1 VVPSGGRGGHM
12 ADWRLEVLGG
22 ARLLGLAEPLEL
34 QRRVAAVL
42 AWLAL
47 EGPTPK
53 YRLAGMLWPGS
64 GEDTARN
71 NMRQL
76 LRRLRVAI
84 GADLVLGGDV
94 ISLSE
99 RVATDAVELEG
110 HVFAGR
116 HSDALAL
123 SGTLLGTLDFDD
135 CPDFEAWLLRA
146 REQLEGLR
154 RRAAGAEVDAREQ
167 QGDLAGALHFA
178 ERLLVLDPLSEEA
191 YRRLMR
197 LHYLTGD
204 RMAALNVFD
213 RCRKMLFE
221 EYDAAPHP
229 DTLALARDVE
239 RGQVRPRA
247 VESRPARTLPLSVL
261 RPPVLVGRE
270 REWAQ
275 MEAAWESR
283 QLVLLLAE
291 PGVGK
296 TRLAHDFAASKGRY
310 MVFSARPG
318 DVDVPYSLYVRH
330 IREIFSERPEIP
342 KGLEPWIRR
351 ELARVMPELA
361 VPGEEL
367 PPMRNEGERV
377 RSLDAYSEVLRR
389 CTEGFASVIT
399 DDLQFADSASLEVGA
414 YAHARFHAA
423 GTFPPFI
430 DCCRRGELGGDVLAM
445 TKRLEAAGLAMI
457 LHLEPLPPEA
467 VGEMLES
474 LALPGAASLTREMTR
489 YTGGNPLFITETLKH
504 LMESGSLERG
514 WPERLPP
521 PGRVRQLI
529 QQRLER
535 LSPLALQLAQVAAL
549 ALMEFNLELAGEVLE
564 VRPLSF
570 SEPLRELEAAQILRG
585 ERFTHD
591 LVLEAVRASIPTAV
605 GALLHRRLAQQLEH
619 RRAAPAIIA
628 QHWQEGGESRRAVP
642 FLLSAAQVDESH
654 LRRTEAAANYAR
666 AASILESAGE
676 LEEAARL
683 RSRAPSA

>member
-1 VVPSGGRGGHM
+1 M

-42 AWLAL
+42 AYLAL

-53 YRLAGMLWPGS
+53 YRLAGLLWPGS

-76 LRRLRVAI
+76 LRRLRVAT

-94 ISLSE
+94 VSLSE
-99 RVATDAVELEG
+99 RVSTDAVELES

-116 HSDALAL
+116 HSRALAL
-123 SGTLLGTLDFDD
+123 AGSLLGTLDFDD
-135 CPDFEAWLLRA
+135 CPDFEAWVLRA
-146 REQLEGLR
+146 REQLEALR
-154 RRAAGAEVDAREQ
+154 CRAARTEADTREQ
-167 QGDLAGALHFA
+167 QGNLAGALHFA

-197 LHYLTGD
+197 LLYLSGD
-204 RMAALNVFD
+204 RMAALNLFE

-221 EYDAAPHP
+221 EYGATPHP
-229 DTLALARDVE
+229 DTLALVRDIE

-247 VESRPARTLPLSVL
+247 PGSPTSRTLPLSVL
-261 RPPVLVGRE
+261 RPPVLVGRAW
-270 REWAQ
+270 EWAQ
-275 MEAAWESR
+275 LEAAWESR
-283 QLVLLLAE
+283 QLILLLAE

-310 MVFSARPG
+310 TVFAARPG
-318 DVDVPYSLYVRH
+318 DVDVPYSLFVRN

-342 KGLEPWIRR
+342 QGLEPWIRR
-351 ELARVMPELA
+351 ELARLMPELA
-361 VPGEEL
+361 PGEEV

-377 RSLDAYSEVLRR
+377 RCLDAYSEVLRR
-389 CTEGFASVIT
+389 CTEGLACFIT
-399 DDLQFADSASLEVGA
+399 DDVQFADSASLEMGA
-414 YAHARFHAA
+414 YAYARFHTA
-423 GTFPPFI
+423 GTFPVII
-430 DCCRRGELGGDVLAM
+430 DCCRRGELNGEAQVIHQ
-445 TKRLEAAGLAMI
+445 RLEASGLAVT
-457 LHLEPLPPEA
+457 LNLEPLSPDA
-467 VGEMLES
+467 VGELLSS
-474 LALPGAASLTREMTR
+474 LDLPDAVSLSKELTR

-564 VRPLSF
+564 VSPLSF
-570 SEPLRELEAAQILRG
+570 AQPLRELEAAQILRG

-591 LVLEAVRASIPTAV
+591 LVLEAVRSSLPAAL
-605 GALLHRRLAQQLEH
+605 GALLHRRLAHQLEL
-619 RRAAPAIIA
+619 RRAAPGVIA
-628 QHWQEGGESRRAVP
+628 QHWLDGGEPRRAVP
-642 FLLSAAQVDESH
+642 FLLAAAQVEESH
-654 LRRTEAAANYAR
+654 LRRAEAATNYGR
-666 AASILESAGE
+666 AAAILESLGE
-676 LEEAARL
+676 VEEAARL
-683 RSRAPSA
+683 RSRSPSV

>member
-1 VVPSGGRGGHM
+1 M
-12 ADWRLEVLGG
+12 TDWRLEVLGG

-76 LRRLRVAI
+76 LRRLRVAT
-84 GADLVLGGDV
+84 GTDLVLGGDV
-94 ISLSE
+94 VSLSE
-99 RVATDAVELEG
+99 RVVIDAVELEA

-116 HSDALAL
+116 HAQAMSLAG
-123 SGTLLGTLDFDD
+123 SLLGTLDFDD
-135 CPDFEAWLLRA
+135 CPDFDAWVRRA
-146 REQLEGLR
+146 REQLEALR
-154 RRAAGAEVDAREQ
+154 CRAAIAEAESREQ
-167 QGDLAGALHFA
+167 QGDLSGALHFA
-178 ERLLVLDPLSEEA
+178 ERLLVLAPLSEDA

-197 LHYLTGD
+197 LHYLVGD
-204 RMAALNVFD
+204 RMAALNLFE

-229 DTLALARDVE
+229 DTLALAKDVE
-239 RGQVRPRA
+239 RGQVQPRA
-247 VESRPARTLPLSVL
+247 AVKTTGRTLPLSVL
-261 RPPVLVGRE
+261 RPPVLVGRA

-275 MEAAWESR
+275 MEAAWQSR
-283 QLVLLLAE
+283 QLMMLLAE

-296 TRLAHDFAASKGRY
+296 TRLAQDFAASKGRY
-310 MVFSARPG
+310 TVFAARPG
-318 DVDVPYSLYVRH
+318 DAEVPYSLFVRH
-330 IREIFSERPEIP
+330 VREIFTERPEIQQ
-342 KGLEPWIRR
+342 GLEPWIRR

-361 VPGEEL
+361 GPGERI
-367 PPMRNEGERV
+367 PPVRDEGERV
-377 RSLDAYSEVLRR
+377 RCLDAYSEVLRR
-389 CTEGFASVIT
+389 CTEGLECFIT
-399 DDLQFADSASLEVGA
+399 DDLQFADSASLQVGA
-414 YAHARFHAA
+414 YAHARFHSA
-423 GTFPPFI
+423 GTFPIII
-430 DCCRRGELGGDVLAM
+430 DCCRSSDFGGGALAL
-445 TKRLEAAGLAMI
+445 TQRLEAAGLAMF
-457 LHLEPLPPEA
+457 LHLEPLQPGA
-467 VGEMLES
+467 VGELLES
-474 LALPGAASLTREMTR
+474 LSLPGAESLTAEVTR

-535 LSPLALQLAQVAAL
+535 LSTLALQLAQVAAL
-549 ALMEFNLELAGEVLE
+549 ALMEFSLELAGEVLE
-564 VRPLSF
+564 VSPLSF
-570 SEPLRELEAAQILRG
+570 AEPLRELEAAQILRG

-591 LVLEAVRASIPTAV
+591 LVFEAVKGSIPSAMR
-605 GALLHRRLAQQLEH
+605 ALLHRRLAQQLER
-619 RRAAPAIIA
+619 RRAAPVTIA
-628 QHWQEGGESRRAVP
+628 QHWLEGGEARRSVP

-654 LRRTEAAANYAR
+654 LRRTEAATHYAR

-683 RSRAPSA
+683 RGQVPSA

>member
-1 VVPSGGRGGHM
+1 M

-99 RVATDAVELEG
+99 RVITDAVELEG

-116 HSDALAL
+116 HSQALAL
-123 SGTLLGTLDFDD
+123 AGTLLGTLDFDD

-154 RRAAGAEVDAREQ
+154 RRAAGAEVDTREQ

-204 RMAALNVFD
+204 RMAALNVFE

-239 RGQVRPRA
+239 RGQVRPR
-247 VESRPARTLPLSVL
+247 VPENKTARGLPLSVL

-270 REWAQ
+270 REWAR

-283 QLVLLLAE
+283 QIILLLAE

-310 MVFSARPG
+310 LVFSGRPG
-318 DVDVPYSLYVRH
+318 DVDVPYSLFVRN

-351 ELARVMPELA
+351 ELARVMPELS
-361 VPGEEL
+361 VSGEEL

-377 RSLDAYSEVLRR
+377 RCLDAYSEVFRR
-389 CTEGFASVIT
+389 CTEGYASFIT

-414 YAHARFHAA
+414 YAHSRFHTA
-423 GTFPPFI
+423 GTFPMII
-430 DCCRRGELGGDVLAM
+430 DCCRRGELGGELFTLTRRM
-445 TKRLEAAGLAMI
+445 EAAGLLMD
-457 LHLEPLPPEA
+457 LFLEPLPPEA
-467 VGEMLES
+467 VEDLLES
-474 LALPGAASLTREMTR
+474 LALPGAVSLTREMTR

-535 LSPLALQLAQVAAL
+535 LSPLALQLTQVAAL

-605 GALLHRRLAQQLEH
+605 GALLHRRLAQQLER

-628 QHWQEGGESRRAVP
+628 QHWLEGGESRRAVP

-654 LRRTEAAANYAR
+654 LRKTEAAANYAR

-683 RSRAPSA
+683 RSRVPSA

>member
-1 VVPSGGRGGHM
+1 M

-22 ARLLGLAEPLEL
+22 ARLQGLAEPLEL

-76 LRRLRVAI
+76 LRRLRVAT

-116 HSDALAL
+116 HAQAL
-123 SGTLLGTLDFDD
+123 SLAGSLLGTLDFDD
-135 CPDFEAWLLRA
+135 CPDFDAWVLRA
-146 REQLEGLR
+146 REQLEALR
-154 RRAAGAEVDAREQ
+154 RRAASAEADTREQ

-197 LHYLTGD
+197 LHYLSGD
-204 RMAALNVFD
+204 RMAALSFFE
-213 RCRKMLFE
+213 RCQRMLRE
-221 EYDAAPHP
+221 EYDATPHP

-247 VESRPARTLPLSVL
+247 AVSKPGRTLPLSVL
-261 RPPVLVGRE
+261 RPPVLVGRA
-270 REWAQ
+270 REWVR
-275 MEAAWESR
+275 MEAAWQSK
-283 QLVLLLAE
+283 QLILLLAE
-291 PGVGK
+291 AGVGK
-296 TRLAHDFAASKGRY
+296 TRLLHDFAASKGPF
-310 MVFSARPG
+310 MEFSARPG
-318 DVDVPYSLYVRH
+318 DADVPYSLYVRH
-330 IREIFSERPEIP
+330 LRECFSARPELAR
-342 KGLEPWIRR
+342 GLEPWIRR

-361 VPGEEL
+361 PGEEI

-377 RSLDAYSEVLRR
+377 RCLDAYSEVLRR
-389 CTEGFASVIT
+389 CTEGMASLLC
-399 DDLQFADSASLEVGA
+399 DDLQFADPASLEVGA
-414 YAHARFHAA
+414 YAHSRFQEA
-423 GTFPPFI
+423 GTFPVII
-430 DCCRRGELGGDVLAM
+430 DCCRSGELRGDALVI
-445 TKRLEAAGLAMI
+445 TKRLEAAGLALI
-457 LHLEPLPPEA
+457 LELEPLPLES
-467 VGEMLES
+467 VGELLES
-474 LALPGAASLTREMTR
+474 LALPGASSLTGEMTR

-521 PGRVRQLI
+521 PGRVRPLI
-529 QQRLER
+529 QHRLER

-549 ALMEFNLELAGEVLE
+549 ALMEFTLELAGEVLE
-564 VRPLSF
+564 VSPLSF
-570 SEPLRELEAAQILRG
+570 AEPLRELEAAQIFRG

-591 LVLEAVRASIPTAV
+591 LVLEAVRGSLPAAL
-605 GALLHRRLAQQLEH
+605 GALLHRRLAQQLEK
-619 RRAAPAIIA
+619 RRAAPTIIA
-628 QHWQEGGESRRAVP
+628 LHWLEGGESRRAVP
-642 FLLSAAQVDESH
+642 FLLAAAQADEAH
-654 LRRTEAAANYAR
+654 LRRAEASTSYAR

-676 LEEAARL
+676 VEEAARV
-683 RSRAPSA
+683 RNRVPSA

>member
-1 VVPSGGRGGHM
+1 
-12 ADWRLEVLGG
+12 LEVLGS
-22 ARLLGLAEPLEL
+22 ARLLGLTEPLEL

-53 YRLAGMLWPGS
+53 YRLAGLLWPGS

-76 LRRLRVAI
+76 LRRLRMAT
-84 GADLVLGGDV
+84 GTDLVLGGDV
-94 ISLSE
+94 VSLSE
-99 RVATDAVELEG
+99 RVSTDAVELEA

-116 HSDALAL
+116 HAQALAL
-123 SGTLLGTLDFDD
+123 GGSLLGTLDFDD

-146 REQLEGLR
+146 REQLEALR
-154 RRAAGAEVDAREQ
+154 CRAASAEAEAREQ
-167 QGDLAGALHFA
+167 QGDLAGALQFA
-178 ERLLVLDPLSEEA
+178 ERLLALDPLSEEA

-197 LHYLTGD
+197 LHYLAGD
-204 RMAALNVFD
+204 RMAALNLFE

-247 VESRPARTLPLSVL
+247 AGKKPGPGLPLSVL
-261 RPPVLVGRE
+261 RPPVLVGRA

-275 MEAAWESR
+275 MEAAWQSR
-283 QLVLLLAE
+283 QLMLLLAE

-310 MVFSARPG
+310 TVFAARPG
-318 DVDVPYSLYVRH
+318 DAEVPYSLYVRH
-330 IREIFSERPEIP
+330 IREMFTERPGLQR
-342 KGLEPWIRR
+342 GLEPWIRR

-361 VPGEEL
+361 EPGEQV
-367 PPMRNEGERV
+367 PPMRDEGERI
-377 RSLDAYSEVLRR
+377 RCLDAYSEVLRR
-389 CTEGFASVIT
+389 CTEGLASFIT
-399 DDLQFADSASLEVGA
+399 DDLQFADSASLQVGA
-414 YAHARFHAA
+414 YAHARFHMA
-423 GTFPPFI
+423 GTFPVMI
-430 DCCRRGELGGDVLAM
+430 DCCRRGDFGGEALTL
-445 TKRLEAAGLAMI
+445 TKRLEAAGMAVFLY
-457 LHLEPLPPEA
+457 LEPLPPES
-467 VGEMLES
+467 VGELLDS
-474 LALPGAASLTREMTR
+474 LALPGAEALTGEMTR

-521 PGRVRQLI
+521 PGRVRPLI

-535 LSPLALQLAQVAAL
+535 LSSLALQLAQVAAL
-549 ALMEFNLELAGEVLE
+549 ALLEFNLELAGDVLE
-564 VRPLSF
+564 VSPLSF
-570 SEPLRELEAAQILRG
+570 AEPLRELEAAQIFRG

-591 LVLEAVRASIPTAV
+591 LVLEAVRGSIPSALE
-605 GALLHRRLAQQLEH
+605 ALLHRRLAQQLER
-619 RRAAPAIIA
+619 RRAAPALIA
-628 QHWQEGGESRRAVP
+628 QHWLEGGESRRAVP

-654 LRRTEAAANYAR
+654 LRRAEASTNYAR

-676 LEEAARL
+676 LEEAARW
-683 RSRAPSA
+683 RSRVPSA

>member
-1 VVPSGGRGGHM
+1 MAGGEDVT
-12 ADWRLEVLGG
+12 DWRLEVLGG

-76 LRRLRVAI
+76 LRRLRVAT
-84 GADLVLGGDV
+84 GADLVVGGEV
-94 ISLSE
+94 VSLSE
-99 RVATDAVELEG
+99 RVTTDAVELEA

-116 HSDALAL
+116 HTQAL
-123 SGTLLGTLDFDD
+123 SLSGSLLGTLDFDD

-146 REQLEGLR
+146 REQLEALR
-154 RRAAGAEVDAREQ
+154 CRAAIAEVEAREQ

-178 ERLLVLDPLSEEA
+178 ERLLALAPLSEEA

-197 LHYLTGD
+197 LHYLQGD
-204 RMAALNVFD
+204 RMAALNLFE

-247 VESRPARTLPLSVL
+247 AGKKPERTLPLSVL
-261 RPPVLVGRE
+261 RPPVLVGRA

-275 MEAAWESR
+275 LEAAWQSR
-283 QLVLLLAE
+283 QLMLLLAE

-310 MVFSARPG
+310 TVFAARPG
-318 DVDVPYSLYVRH
+318 DAEVPYSLYVRH
-330 IREIFSERPEIP
+330 IRELFAERPELQH
-342 KGLEPWIRR
+342 GLEPWIRR

-361 VPGEEL
+361 PPGERI
-367 PPMRNEGERV
+367 PPMRDEGERV
-377 RSLDAYSEVLRR
+377 RCLDAYSEVLRR
-389 CTEGFASVIT
+389 CTEGLESFIT
-399 DDLQFADSASLEVGA
+399 DDLQFADSASLQVGA
-414 YAHARFHAA
+414 YAHARFHSA
-423 GTFPPFI
+423 GNFPIII
-430 DCCRRGELGGDVLAM
+430 DCCRSSDFGGEALAI
-445 TKRLEAAGLAMI
+445 TKRLEAAGLAMFMY
-457 LHLEPLPPEA
+457 LEPLRPDA
-467 VGEMLES
+467 VCELLES
-474 LALPGAASLTREMTR
+474 LALPGAGSLTGEMTR

-504 LMESGSLERG
+504 LMESGSLEQG

-549 ALMEFNLELAGEVLE
+549 ALMEFSLELAGEVLE
-564 VRPLSF
+564 VSPLSF
-570 SEPLRELEAAQILRG
+570 AGPLRELEAAQILGG

-591 LVLEAVRASIPTAV
+591 LVFEAVKGSIPSAL
-605 GALLHRRLAQQLEH
+605 GALLHRRLAQRLEP
-619 RRAAPAIIA
+619 RQAAPAVIA
-628 QHWQEGGESRRAVP
+628 QHWLEGGETRRAVP
-642 FLLSAAQVDESH
+642 FLLAAAQVDESH
-654 LRRTEAAANYAR
+654 LRRTEAATHYAR
-666 AASILESAGE
+666 AASILEAAGE

-683 RSRAPSA
+683 RRLFPSA

>member
-1 VVPSGGRGGHM
+1 M
-12 ADWRLEVLGG
+12 LGG

-99 RVATDAVELEG
+99 RVVTDAVELEG

-116 HSDALAL
+116 HSRALAL
-123 SGTLLGTLDFDD
+123 AGSLLGTLDFDD

-154 RRAAGAEVDAREQ
+154 RRAATAEVDAREQ

-178 ERLLVLDPLSEEA
+178 ERLLALDALSEEA

-204 RMAALNVFD
+204 RMAALNVFE

-221 EYDAAPHP
+221 EYDASPHP

-247 VESRPARTLPLSVL
+247 VENKMARSLPLSVL

-275 MEAAWESR
+275 MESAWQSR
-283 QLVLLLAE
+283 QLLLLLAE

-318 DVDVPYSLYVRH
+318 DTDVPYSLYVRH
-330 IREIFSERPEIP
+330 LREIFSERPEVP
-342 KGLEPWIRR
+342 RALEPWIRR
-351 ELARVMPELA
+351 ELARVMPEVA
-361 VPGEEL
+361 EPGEEP
-367 PPMRNEGERV
+367 PPMRTEGERV
-377 RSLDAYSEVLRR
+377 RCLDAYSEVLRR
-389 CTEGFASVIT
+389 CTEGMDGVIT
-399 DDLQFADSASLEVGA
+399 DDLQFADQASLEVGA
-414 YAHARFHAA
+414 YAHARFHSA
-423 GTFPPFI
+423 GTFPTFI
-430 DCCRRGELGGDVLAM
+430 DCCRRGELGGDALTM
-445 TKRLEAAGLAMI
+445 TKRLESAGLAMI
-457 LHLEPLPPEA
+457 LHMEPLPPEA
-467 VGEMLES
+467 VEELLES
-474 LALPGAASLTREMTR
+474 LALPGAGSLSREMTR

-504 LMESGSLERG
+504 LVESGSLERG

-549 ALMEFNLELAGEVLE
+549 ALLEFNLELAGEVLE

-591 LVLEAVRASIPTAV
+591 LVLEAVRASIPMAV
-605 GALLHRRLAQQLEH
+605 GALLHRRLAQQLER

-628 QHWQEGGESRRAVP
+628 QHWMDGGEARRAVP
-642 FLLSAAQVDESH
+642 FLLSAAQADESH
-654 LRRTEAAANYAR
+654 LRRTEAATNYAR
-666 AASILESAGE
+666 AATILESAGE

-683 RSRAPSA
+683 RSRVPSA

>member
-1 VVPSGGRGGHM
+1 M

-76 LRRLRVAI
+76 LRRLRVST
-84 GADLVLGGDV
+84 GVDLVLGGDV

-99 RVATDAVELEG
+99 RVVTDAVELEA

-116 HSDALAL
+116 HAQALAQAG
-123 SGTLLGTLDFDD
+123 SLLGTLDFDD

-146 REQLEGLR
+146 REQLEALR
-154 RRAAGAEVDAREQ
+154 RRAASAEADAREQ
-167 QGDLAGALHFA
+167 RGDLAGALQFA
-178 ERLLVLDPLSEEA
+178 ERLLGLDPLSEEA

-197 LHYLTGD
+197 LHYLAGD
-204 RMAALNVFD
+204 RMAALSLFE
-213 RCRKMLFE
+213 RCRTMLRE

-247 VESRPARTLPLSVL
+247 GSEQPGRTLPLTVL
-261 RPPVLVGRE
+261 RPPVLVGRA

-275 MEAAWESR
+275 MEEAFQAR
-283 QLVLLLAE
+283 RLILLLAE

-296 TRLAHDFAASKGRY
+296 SRLAQDFAASKGRY
-310 MVFSARPG
+310 TLFAGRPG
-318 DVDVPYSLYVRH
+318 DTEVPYSLFVRH
-330 IREIFSERPEIP
+330 VRHTFAERPSVRQ
-342 KGLEPWIRR
+342 GLEPWIRR
-351 ELARVMPELA
+351 ELARIIPECA
-361 VPGEEL
+361 EPGDDL
-367 PPMRNEGERV
+367 SPMRDEGDRV
-377 RSLDAYSEVLRR
+377 RNLNALSEVLRR
-389 CTEGFASVIT
+389 CTEGLPTCVT
-399 DDLQFADSASLEVGA
+399 DDLQFADAASLEVGA
-414 YAHARFHAA
+414 YAHARFHET
-423 GTFPPFI
+423 GDFPVLI
-430 DCCRRGELGGDVLAM
+430 DCCRLGQLTPEASALM
-445 TKRLEAAGLAMI
+445 KRLEQAGLATF
-457 LHLEPLPPEA
+457 LYLEPLPPSA
-467 VGEMLES
+467 VGEMLDS
-474 LALPGAASLTREMTR
+474 LALPGATGLAGEMTR

-549 ALMEFNLELAGEVLE
+549 ALMDFNLELAGEVLE

-570 SEPLRELEAAQILRG
+570 AQPLRELEATQILRG

-591 LVLEAVRASIPTAV
+591 LVLEAVRGSIPSAM
-605 GALLHRRLAQQLEH
+605 GALLHRRLAQQLER
-619 RRAAPAIIA
+619 RRAAPATIA
-628 QHWQEGGESRRAVP
+628 QHWLEGGESRRAVP
-642 FLLSAAQVDESH
+642 FLLSAAQVDEAN
-654 LRRTEAAANYAR
+654 LRRAEAATNYAR
-666 AASILESAGE
+666 AASILEAAGE
-676 LEEAARL
+676 QEEAVRL
-683 RSRAPSA
+683 KARAPSA

>member
-1 VVPSGGRGGHM
+1 M
-12 ADWRLEVLGG
+12 LGG

-99 RVATDAVELEG
+99 RVVTDAVELEG

-116 HSDALAL
+116 HSRALAL
-123 SGTLLGTLDFDD
+123 AGSLLGTLDFDD

-167 QGDLAGALHFA
+167 QGDMAGALHFA

-204 RMAALNVFD
+204 RMAALNVFE

-221 EYDAAPHP
+221 EYDASPHP

-247 VESRPARTLPLSVL
+247 VENKLARSLPLSVL

-275 MEAAWESR
+275 MESAWQSR
-283 QLVLLLAE
+283 QLLLLLAE

-296 TRLAHDFAASKGRY
+296 TRLAHDFAASRGRY

-318 DVDVPYSLYVRH
+318 DTDVPYSLYVRH
-330 IREIFSERPEIP
+330 LREIFSERPEVP
-342 KGLEPWIRR
+342 RALEPWLRR

-361 VPGEEL
+361 VPGEEP
-367 PPMRNEGERV
+367 PPMRTEGERV
-377 RSLDAYSEVLRR
+377 RCLDAYSEVLRR
-389 CTEGFASVIT
+389 CTEGMDSVIT
-399 DDLQFADSASLEVGA
+399 DDLQFADQASLEVGA
-414 YAHARFHAA
+414 YAHSRFHAA
-423 GTFPPFI
+423 GTFPTFI
-430 DCCRRGELGGDVLAM
+430 DCCRRGELGGDALTM
-445 TKRLEAAGLAMI
+445 TKRLESAGLAMI

-467 VGEMLES
+467 VEDLLAS
-474 LALPGAASLTREMTR
+474 LALPGAGSLSREMTR

-549 ALMEFNLELAGEVLE
+549 ALLEFNLELAGEVLE

-591 LVLEAVRASIPTAV
+591 LVLEAVRASIPMAV
-605 GALLHRRLAQQLEH
+605 GALLHRRLAQQLER

-628 QHWQEGGESRRAVP
+628 QHWMDGGEARRAVP
-642 FLLSAAQVDESH
+642 FLLSAAQADESH

-666 AASILESAGE
+666 AATILESAGE

-683 RSRAPSA
+683 RSRVPSA

>member
-1 VVPSGGRGGHM
+1 M
-12 ADWRLEVLGG
+12 LGG

-99 RVATDAVELEG
+99 RVVTDAVELEG

-116 HSDALAL
+116 HSRALAL
-123 SGTLLGTLDFDD
+123 AGSLLGTLDFDD

-154 RRAAGAEVDAREQ
+154 RRAATAEVDAREQ

-178 ERLLVLDPLSEEA
+178 ERLLALDALSEEA

-204 RMAALNVFD
+204 RMAALNVFE

-221 EYDAAPHP
+221 EYDASPHP

-247 VESRPARTLPLSVL
+247 VENKMARSLPLSVL

-275 MEAAWESR
+275 MESAWQSR
-283 QLVLLLAE
+283 QLLLLLAE

-318 DVDVPYSLYVRH
+318 DTDVPYSLYVRH
-330 IREIFSERPEIP
+330 LREIFSERPEVP
-342 KGLEPWIRR
+342 RALEPWIRR
-351 ELARVMPELA
+351 ELARVMPEVA
-361 VPGEEL
+361 EPGEEP
-367 PPMRNEGERV
+367 PPMRTEGERV
-377 RSLDAYSEVLRR
+377 RCLDAYSEVLRR
-389 CTEGFASVIT
+389 CTEGMDGVIT
-399 DDLQFADSASLEVGA
+399 DDLQFADQASLEVGA
-414 YAHARFHAA
+414 YAHARFHSA
-423 GTFPPFI
+423 GTFPTFI
-430 DCCRRGELGGDVLAM
+430 DCCRRGELGGDALAM
-445 TKRLEAAGLAMI
+445 TKRLESAGLAMI
-457 LHLEPLPPEA
+457 LHMEPLPPEA
-467 VGEMLES
+467 VEELLES
-474 LALPGAASLTREMTR
+474 LALPGAGSLSREMTR

-504 LMESGSLERG
+504 LVESGSLERG

-549 ALMEFNLELAGEVLE
+549 ALLEFNLELAGEVLE

-591 LVLEAVRASIPTAV
+591 LVLEAVRASIPMAV
-605 GALLHRRLAQQLEH
+605 GALLHRRLAQQLER

-628 QHWQEGGESRRAVP
+628 QHWMDGGEARRAVP
-642 FLLSAAQVDESH
+642 FLLSAAQADESH
-654 LRRTEAAANYAR
+654 LRRTEAATNYAR
-666 AASILESAGE
+666 AATILESAGE

-683 RSRAPSA
+683 RSRVPSA